1 MIDPLSPTAGSAA
14 RLVLAAVVLALMW
27 AAVAWAL

>member
-14 RLVLAAVVLALMW
+14 RLVLVAAVLVVLWAAVV
-27 AAVAWAL
+27 WAL